1 MRRDSEQITSATDG
15 QLVARIVHRDREAFE
30 ELATRYL
37 PKAYS
42 IALRMTRNR
51 EDSWDLAQDA
61 LLEVH
66 RSASSFDRRYSFSSW
81 FYRIV
86 VNKTLNF
93 LKREKLRSGAF
104 AGGMEEKFLG
114 ARGVSTRGEGNP
126 KDPDEDH
133 APPGTLVD
141 ETDPEQEYQKSE
153 VRERIREALE
163 TLSPE
168 QRAVVVLF
176 DLEGFSHREIARIM
190 NCPEG
195 TVMSRLHYGRLK
207 LREQLERMLS

>member
-1 MRRDSEQITSATDG
+1 MRTGDENRSEVSDEVLTVRI
-15 QLVARIVHRDREAFE
+15 ARGDREAFE
-30 ELATRYL
+30 ELARRYL
-37 PKAYS
+37 QKSYS

-61 LLEVH
+61 LLEIH

-104 AGGMEEKFLG
+104 AGGMEDKFLG
-114 ARGVSTRGEGNP
+114 SRGVSTRGEQPVGE
-126 KDPDEDH
+126 DEDDY
-133 APPGTLVD
+133 PTGTLL
-141 ETDPEQEYQKSE
+141 EHTDPEREY
-153 VRERIREALE
+153 ERTELRQQIRDALD

-190 NCPEG
+190 DCPEG

-207 LREQLERMLS
+207 LREQLERMLR

>member
-1 MRRDSEQITSATDG
+1 MRDSEDRRAEVSDEVLTVRI
-15 QLVARIVHRDREAFE
+15 ARGDREAFE
-30 ELATRYL
+30 ELARRYL
-37 PKAYS
+37 QKSYS

-51 EDSWDLAQDA
+51 EDAWDLAQDA
-61 LLEVH
+61 LLEIH

-104 AGGMEEKFLG
+104 AGGMEDKFLG
-114 ARGVSTRGEGNP
+114 SRGVSTRGEQPAGE
-126 KDPDEDH
+126 DEDTY
-133 APPGTLVD
+133 PTGTLL
-141 ETDPEQEYQKSE
+141 EHTNPEQEY
-153 VRERIREALE
+153 ERTELRQQIRDALD

-190 NCPEG
+190 DCPEG

-207 LREQLERMLS
+207 LKEQLERMLR

>member
-1 MRRDSEQITSATDG
+1 MRGPENIPASVTDE
-15 QLVARIVHRDREAFE
+15 QLVARMVKRDRDAFE
-30 ELATRYL
+30 ELASRYL
-37 PKAYS
+37 RKAYS

-51 EDSWDLAQDA
+51 DDAWDLAQDA
-61 LLEVH
+61 LIEVH
-66 RSASSFDRRYSFSSW
+66 RSAASFDRTYAFSSW

-126 KDPDEDH
+126 SDLDGDH
-133 APPGTLVD
+133 VTGTLVAD
-141 ETDPEQEYQKSE
+141 SDPEQDYEAAE
-153 VRERIREALE
+153 LRERIRQALA
-163 TLSPE
+163 TLSDE

-207 LREQLERMLS
+207 LREQLERMLP

>member
-1 MRRDSEQITSATDG
+1 VRTGDENRSEVSDEVLTVRI
-15 QLVARIVHRDREAFE
+15 ARGDREAFE
-30 ELATRYL
+30 ELARRYL
-37 PKAYS
+37 QKSYS

-51 EDSWDLAQDA
+51 EDAWDLAQDA
-61 LLEVH
+61 LLEIH

-104 AGGMEEKFLG
+104 AGGMEDKFLG
-114 ARGVSTRGEGNP
+114 SRGVSTRGEQPVGEN
-126 KDPDEDH
+126 EDDY
-133 APPGTLVD
+133 PTGTLL
-141 ETDPEQEYQKSE
+141 EHTDPEREY
-153 VRERIREALE
+153 ERTELRQQIRDALD

-190 NCPEG
+190 DCPEG

-207 LREQLERMLS
+207 LREQLERMLR